1 MDLDAL
7 RAELHDAVDR
17 IIDQHLATANE
28 ALTRQAPVPT
38 ADRPVIR
45 KGKDVSGWTYTWWAD
60 GGQEVYD
67 PSCEYEV
74 VTPGRTHHV
83 ILGRTVRRAWG
94 RDDRKRWIVFWQSGS
109 TTSSTYYP
117 WIEFVET
124 DDGRYAAPI
133 SNPDHPRKVLTG
145 EDPLPARFRD
155 SQVER
160 LDKLFDKVTNG
171 PSLRLVVD
179 NDDDETMIRH
189 GFWVAT
195 LKGRF

>member
-7 RAELHDAVDR
+7 RADLHDAVDR
-17 IIDQHLATANE
+17 IVDRYLKAANG
-28 ALTRQAPVPT
+28 APIRQAPEPT

-45 KGKDVSGWTYTWWAD
+45 KGKDVSGWTYNWWAE
-60 GGQEVYD
+60 GRQEVYD
-67 PSCEYEV
+67 PAFEYEV
-74 VTPGRTHHV
+74 ITPGRTHHV
-83 ILGRTVRRAWG
+83 ILGRTVRRSWG

-109 TTSSTYYP
+109 TTSSIYYP

-124 DDGRYAAPI
+124 DDARYAAPI
-133 SNPDHPRKVLTG
+133 ANPDHPRRILTR
-145 EDPLPARFRD
+145 EDPLPAQFRV

-160 LDKLFDKVTNG
+160 LDKLFDTVANG

-179 NDDDETMIRH
+179 NDDDEAMIRH
-189 GFWVAT
+189 GYWAAI